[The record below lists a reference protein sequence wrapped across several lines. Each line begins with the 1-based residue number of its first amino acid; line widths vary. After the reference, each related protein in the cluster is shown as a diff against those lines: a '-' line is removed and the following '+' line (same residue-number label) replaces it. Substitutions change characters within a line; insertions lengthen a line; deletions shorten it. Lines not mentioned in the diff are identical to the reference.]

1 MDDVYEAEAMQSG
14 GDETSVP
21 SVQESGARR
30 LAGAADVCELLSVAF
45 RFPEE
50 DALAVALVDGRFAA
64 DAQGAFSDAGAPAE
78 ALAASDKLLASF
90 RDLNAAALQRDLRRG
105 YSLLF
110 LAPGAKVPV
119 WPYEAPFRYRAKGR
133 AGVPSLFRSPVT
145 LEVAA
150 SMSEVGFKPVDATE
164 PPDSVADELAFL
176 SALLATAAA
185 ALQGGEEPVAQ
196 NRLGKARRFWND
208 HPGQWLPAFMEQ
220 VQQESPLRKGA
231 SPYGLLAQWGALVL
245 SVLSFLGNAAEG
257 ARV

>member
-64 DAQGAFSDAGAPAE
+64 DAQGALSDAGAPAE
-78 ALAASDKLLASF
+78 ALAASDELLASF
-90 RDLNAAALQRDLRRG
+90 RGLNAAALQRDLRRG

-133 AGVPSLFRSPVT
+133 VGVPSLFRSPVT

-185 ALQGGEEPVAQ
+185 APGRRCSLLKLAQ
-196 NRLGKARRFWND
+196 ESPLRND

-245 SVLSFLGNAAEG
+245 SALSFLGNAAEG

>member
-30 LAGAADVCELLSVAF
+30 LAGAADACELLSVAF

-78 ALAASDKLLASF
+78 ALAASDELLASF
-90 RDLNAAALQRDLRRG
+90 RGLNAAALQRDLRRG

-150 SMSEVGFKPVDATE
+150 
-164 PPDSVADELAFL
+164 
-176 SALLATAAA
+176 
-185 ALQGGEEPVAQ
+185 
-196 NRLGKARRFWND
+196 RL
-208 HPGQWLPAFMEQ
+208 
-220 VQQESPLRKGA
+220 
-231 SPYGLLAQWGALVL
+231 
-245 SVLSFLGNAAEG
+245 
-257 ARV
+257 

>member
-1 MDDVYEAEAMQSG
+1 MDDVGAREAVGSRDM
-14 GDETSVP
+14 ETSMSSSAEV
-21 SVQESGARR
+21 EARR

-50 DALAVALVDGRFAA
+50 DALAAALSDGRFAA
-64 DAQGAFSDAGAPAE
+64 DAQGALSDAGATAE
-78 ALAASDKLLASF
+78 VLTTSDKLLASF
-90 RDLNAAALQRDLRRG
+90 RSLNAEELQSDLRRG

-133 AGVPSLFRSPVT
+133 PGAPSLFRSPVT

-150 SMSEVGFKPVDATE
+150 SMDEVGFKSIDATE

-176 SALLATAAA
+176 SALLTTAAA
-185 ALQGGEEPVAQ
+185 ALQAGDETAA
-196 NRLGKARRFWND
+196 RSWLGKARRFWDD
-208 HPGQWLPAFMEQ
+208 HPGQWLSAFMEQ
-220 VQQESPLRKGA
+220 VQREAPLRKGA
-231 SPYGLLAQWGALVL
+231 SHYNLLARWGALAL
-245 SVLSFLGNAAEG
+245 SALPFPDSVGED